1 MRSSGETMVTWKLE
15 DIYSSSADELKEQA
29 ESLVQTLESKK
40 EILSENISN
49 EDFLKII
56 KIEEQLADV
65 SSRLGAYASLWQSED
80 TNDSERNAH
89 QLSISEFLTDL
100 GNRTL
105 FFSIWFKNLN
115 DETAERLVHA
125 DERYQYMLATIRKF
139 RKYTLGEKE
148 EQILNL
154 KDLTGSEAL
163 TNLYDI
169 ITNKFSWDFK
179 GETLTQEEMTQY
191 YRDYDKETRM
201 NAYKAVLTTFGE
213 NETILGEIY
222 KNLAN
227 DWRNEN
233 LKLRGFESPISVRN
247 VGNDIPDIA
256 IDDLLKAA
264 EKNVDLFKEYFR
276 LKFKVLNI
284 EHPSRTDI
292 YAPRD
297 KEEQEYSYEEARDLV
312 LDTYKQFSEQMY
324 EEGQKIFDRG
334 HVHSEIQ
341 EGKRSGAFC
350 YTVQNDIVPY
360 ILLNFTNKQKDLFT
374 LMHETGHGIHGL
386 LARDQTKFTFHSTLP
401 LAETASI
408 FGETLLYRR
417 VIEESSEK
425 QKVSLLMDQLDGQ
438 YGSIGRQSFFVL
450 FEKQAHEMIEQG
462 ATIDELNSAYM
473 NNLKEQFEGILDI
486 PEFFQHEWKYV
497 PHIYHTPFY
506 CYAYA
511 FGNLLVLS
519 LMKKYEEEGEAFV
532 PKLIKVLAYGGS
544 KNPYEILMEAGFDIT
559 SEDFWNGGFDIIREE
574 LDTLKKLVE

>member
-1 MRSSGETMVTWKLE
+1 MLATSMAIWKLD
-15 DIYSSSADELKEQA
+15 DIYTGSADELKTKA
-29 ESLVQTLESKK
+29 ESLVKKLEAKK
-40 EILSENISN
+40 DSLSEDISN
-49 EDFLKII
+49 EEFLDILKL
-56 KIEEQLADV
+56 EEELTD
-65 SSRLGAYASLWQSED
+65 STSRLGAYASLWQSED
-80 TNDSERNAH
+80 TNDSERNSH
-89 QLSISEFLTDL
+89 YLSMSEFLTDL

-105 FFSIWFKNLN
+105 FINIWFKNLS
-115 DETAERLVHA
+115 DETAERLIHA
-125 DERYQYMLATIRKF
+125 DEKYSYMLATIRKF

-154 KDLTGSEAL
+154 KDLTGSDAL
-163 TNLYDI
+163 TNMYDI
-169 ITNKFSWDFK
+169 ITNKFSWEVN

-191 YRDYDKETRM
+191 YRDFDKEKRRET
-201 NAYKAVLTTFGE
+201 YEAVLTTYGE
-213 NETILGEIY
+213 NEAVLGEIY

-233 LKLRGFESPISVRN
+233 MKLRGFTSPISVRN
-247 VGNDIPDIA
+247 VGNDVPDEA
-256 IDDLLKAA
+256 IDNLLKAA

-276 LKFKVLNI
+276 LKFNVLGI
-284 EHPSRTDI
+284 ENPSRTDV

-297 KEEQEYSYEEARDLV
+297 REEKEYSYDEATELV
-312 LDTYKQFSEQMY
+312 LDTYKKFSNVLGIEA
-324 EEGQKIFDRG
+324 QKMFDAE

-341 EGKRSGAFC
+341 EGKRSGAFN

-360 ILLNFTNKQKDLFT
+360 TLINYTNKLRDVFT

-386 LARDQTKFTFHSTLP
+386 LARKQTKFTFHSTLP

-408 FGETLLYRR
+408 FGENILYQRL
-417 VIEESSEK
+417 IKESPEK

-450 FEKQAHEMIEQG
+450 FEKKAHDMIAEG
-462 ATIDELNSAYM
+462 ATIDELNAAYM
-473 NNLKEQFEGILDI
+473 ENLKEQFDGVAEI
-486 PEFFQHEWKYV
+486 PEYFQHEWKYV

-519 LMKKYEEEGEAFV
+519 LMKKYEEEGEAFI
-532 PKLIKVLAYGGS
+532 PKFIKILEYGGS
-544 KNPYEILMEAGFDIT
+544 KAPYDILKEAGFDIT

-574 LDTLKKLVE
+574 LEELKKLVE

>member
-1 MRSSGETMVTWKLE
+1 MLATSMAIWKLD
-15 DIYSSSADELKEQA
+15 DIYTGSADELKTKA
-29 ESLVQTLESKK
+29 ESLVKKLEAKK
-40 EILSENISN
+40 DSLSEDISN
-49 EDFLKII
+49 EEFLDILKL
-56 KIEEQLADV
+56 EEELTD
-65 SSRLGAYASLWQSED
+65 STSRLGAYASLWQSED
-80 TNDSERNAH
+80 TNDSERNSH
-89 QLSISEFLTDL
+89 YLSMSEFLTDL

-105 FFSIWFKNLN
+105 FINIWFKNLS
-115 DETAERLVHA
+115 DETAERLIHA
-125 DERYQYMLATIRKF
+125 DEKYSYMLATIRKF

-154 KDLTGSEAL
+154 KDLTGSDAL
-163 TNLYDI
+163 TNMYDI
-169 ITNKFSWDFK
+169 ITNKFSWEVN

-191 YRDYDKETRM
+191 YRDFDKEKRRET
-201 NAYKAVLTTFGE
+201 YEAVLTTYGE
-213 NETILGEIY
+213 NEAVLGEIY

-233 LKLRGFESPISVRN
+233 MKLRGFTSPISVRN
-247 VGNDIPDIA
+247 VGNDVPDEA
-256 IDDLLKAA
+256 IDNLLKAA

-276 LKFKVLNI
+276 LKFKVLGI
-284 EHPSRTDI
+284 ENPSRTDV

-297 KEEQEYSYEEARDLV
+297 REEKEYSYDEATELV
-312 LDTYKQFSEQMY
+312 LDTYKKFSNVLGIEA
-324 EEGQKIFDRG
+324 QKMFDAE

-341 EGKRSGAFC
+341 EGKRSGAFN

-360 ILLNFTNKQKDLFT
+360 TLINYTNKLRDVFT

-386 LARDQTKFTFHSTLP
+386 LARKQTKFTFHSTLP

-408 FGETLLYRR
+408 FGENILYQRL
-417 VIEESSEK
+417 IKESPEK

-450 FEKQAHEMIEQG
+450 FEKKAHDMIAEG
-462 ATIDELNSAYM
+462 ATIDELNAAYM
-473 NNLKEQFEGILDI
+473 ENLKEQFDGVAEI
-486 PEFFQHEWKYV
+486 PEYFQHEWKYV

-519 LMKKYEEEGEAFV
+519 LMKKYEEEGEAFI
-532 PKLIKVLAYGGS
+532 PKFIKILEYGGS
-544 KNPYEILMEAGFDIT
+544 KAPYDILKEAGFDIT

-574 LDTLKKLVE
+574 LEELKKLVE